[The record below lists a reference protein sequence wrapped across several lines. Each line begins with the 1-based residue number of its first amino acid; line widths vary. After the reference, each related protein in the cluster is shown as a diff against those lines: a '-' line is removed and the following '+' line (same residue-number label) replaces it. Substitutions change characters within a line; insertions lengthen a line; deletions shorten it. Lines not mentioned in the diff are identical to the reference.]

1 MFDPFSL
8 LPRKKKPYK
17 AFAARK
23 GEPPHG
29 KSNGSDDEAEW
40 IRTAPTGS
48 FEILDSLKSH
58 IAPKYMHFVFPV
70 YNRLGKNA
78 ALVFHNLVVKIYGEH
93 LQELILSIRR
103 ETCIY
108 IQVFN
113 EKEHLP
119 PKKGEAIIKRIE
131 IDMGDALKAY
141 CMDMEAVIKEYFA
154 EMGTWTQP
162 ETLPEPLS

>member
-1 MFDPFSL
+1 MFEPSFL
-8 LPRKKKPYK
+8 LPKKKPYK

-23 GEPPHG
+23 EEPPHNR
-29 KSNGSDDEAEW
+29 SNGSDDEAEW

-78 ALVFHNLVVKIYGEH
+78 ALIFHNLVVKIYGEH

-119 PKKGEAIIKRIE
+119 PRKGEAIITRVE
-131 IDMGDALKAY
+131 IDMGSALEAY
-141 CMDMEAVIKEYFA
+141 CTDMEAVIKEYFA
-154 EMGTWTQP
+154 EMGAWTQP
-162 ETLPEPLS
+162 DKSLEPTA